1 MPFFRRVRSACIYIL
16 HVMKGLFQCIHMT
29 LSSVGALL
37 FVVPLA
43 IPPPPPP
50 PPLLFPPSK
59 NFIDSLLQDCI
70 YNYEATCILC
80 ITL

>member
-1 MPFFRRVRSACIYIL
+1 MPFFRRVRSACIHIL
-16 HVMKGLFQCIHMT
+16 HVMKGLFQCIHMRST

-43 IPPPPPP
+43 PPP
-50 PPLLFPPSK
+50 PPLRPQPK

-70 YNYEATCILC
+70 YEATCILC
-80 ITL
+80 IITL